1 MPLTTPALGLLLVVL
16 IWGGNFTATKLA
28 FTDISP
34 LAFTA
39 VRFALGSVL
48 MWLILARREG
58 WRLPP
63 RATWLPLIALG
74 VVGNTIYQLCF
85 MTGLYRTTATNSS
98 LILAS
103 MPTVVTV
110 GGGAARLR
118 ADHRAAEVGTGHR
131 DAGRAARRRVARHR
145 PRRRPGSVTCSC
157 SPPWSA
163 GPAYTL
169 GLRTLTG
176 RMSTLAL
183 TTWTLITG
191 TPGLILAGVPS
202 VAQDGLARGV
212 GDAAGAGSP
221 TPRCSRSWW
230 RTCSGIVGVRQIGP
244 SRAALFTTLTPLVA
258 TLTAIVVL
266 GERPGWLHLAGGAM
280 IIAGVLVSRRPVR
293 PTPARCPDGSAEDDV
308 ALDSAGASSS
318 SRAMA
323 RRRCGMTMLPPTTR
337 PTEKISRNS
346 SRVVPS
352 S

>member
-28 FTDISP
+28 FADISP

-39 VRFALGSVL
+39 VRFAFGSVF
-48 MWLILARREG
+48 MWIILARREG

-63 RATWLPLIALG
+63 RATWIPLIALG

-110 GGGAARLR
+110 GAGLLGFERITARQKWALAIATLGVLLVVASRGIALDGDRLGDVLMLAA
-118 ADHRAAEVGTGHR
+118 VVCW
-131 DAGRAARRRVARHR
+131 AG
-145 PRRRPGSVTCSC
+145 
-157 SPPWSA
+157 
-163 GPAYTL
+163 YTL

-202 VAQDGLARGV
+202 VRRMDWHAVSARGWGGLAYATLLSLVVAYVLWNRGV
-212 GDAAGAGSP
+212 K
-221 TPRCSRSWW
+221 
-230 RTCSGIVGVRQIGP
+230 QIGP
-244 SRAALFTTLTPLVA
+244 SRAAIFTTLTPLVA
-258 TLTAIVVL
+258 TLTAIAIL
-266 GERPGWLHLAGGAM
+266 GERPGLLHLAGGAL
-280 IIAGVLVSRRPVR
+280 IIAGVLVSRRPV
-293 PTPARCPDGSAEDDV
+293 A
-308 ALDSAGASSS
+308 
-318 SRAMA
+318 
-323 RRRCGMTMLPPTTR
+323 
-337 PTEKISRNS
+337 
-346 SRVVPS
+346 PS
-352 S
+352 SMP

>member
-28 FTDISP
+28 FSEIPP

-39 VRFALGSVL
+39 VRFTFGAVL
-48 MWLILARREG
+48 MWLVLARREG

-63 RATWLPLIALG
+63 RATWLPLILLG

-85 MTGLYRTTATNSS
+85 MTGLSRTTATNSS

-110 GGGAARLR
+110 AAGLLGFEEVTARQKWALAIATLGVVLVVASRGLTLEGGDLAGDMLMLAA
-118 ADHRAAEVGTGHR
+118 
-131 DAGRAARRRVARHR
+131 VA
-145 PRRRPGSVTCSC
+145 C
-157 SPPWSA
+157 WA
-163 GPAYTL
+163 IYTL

-176 RMSTLAL
+176 KVSTLAL

-191 TPGLILAGVPS
+191 TPGLLIAGVPEAWRLNWHT
-202 VAQDGLARGV
+202 VTARGWGGLAYATLLSLVVAYVLWNR
-212 GDAAGAGSP
+212 
-221 TPRCSRSWW
+221 
-230 RTCSGIVGVRQIGP
+230 GVRQIGP

-266 GERPGWLHLAGGAM
+266 GERPGLLHLAGGAM

-293 PTPARCPDGSAEDDV
+293 PVPTP
-308 ALDSAGASSS
+308 
-318 SRAMA
+318 
-323 RRRCGMTMLPPTTR
+323 
-337 PTEKISRNS
+337 
-346 SRVVPS
+346 
-352 S
+352 

>member
-39 VRFALGSVL
+39 VRFALGSVF

-63 RATWLPLIALG
+63 RDTWIPLIALG

-110 GGGAARLR
+110 GAGLLGFERITARQKWALAIATLGVLLVVASRGIALDGDRLGDVLMLAA
-118 ADHRAAEVGTGHR
+118 VVCW
-131 DAGRAARRRVARHR
+131 AG
-145 PRRRPGSVTCSC
+145 
-157 SPPWSA
+157 
-163 GPAYTL
+163 YTL

-202 VAQDGLARGV
+202 VRRMDWHAVSARGWGGLAYATLLSLVVAYVLWNRGV
-212 GDAAGAGSP
+212 K
-221 TPRCSRSWW
+221 
-230 RTCSGIVGVRQIGP
+230 QIGP
-244 SRAALFTTLTPLVA
+244 SRAAIFTTLTPLVA
-258 TLTAIVVL
+258 TLTAIAIL
-266 GERPGWLHLAGGAM
+266 GERPGLLHLAGGAL
-280 IIAGVLVSRRPVR
+280 IIAGVLVSRRPV
-293 PTPARCPDGSAEDDV
+293 A
-308 ALDSAGASSS
+308 
-318 SRAMA
+318 
-323 RRRCGMTMLPPTTR
+323 
-337 PTEKISRNS
+337 
-346 SRVVPS
+346 PS
-352 S
+352 SMP

>member
-28 FTDISP
+28 FSDISP

-48 MWLILARREG
+48 MWLVLARKEG

-63 RATWLPLIALG
+63 RSTWVPLIALG

-110 GGGAARLR
+110 AAGMLGFEQITARQKWALAIATLGVLLVVASR
-118 ADHRAAEVGTGHR
+118 GVAIDGDVVGDMLMLAAVVCW
-131 DAGRAARRRVARHR
+131 AG
-145 PRRRPGSVTCSC
+145 
-157 SPPWSA
+157 
-163 GPAYTL
+163 YTL

-191 TPGLILAGVPS
+191 TPGLILAGVPAVRRMNWNAVS
-202 VAQDGLARGV
+202 ASGWGGLAYATLLSLVVAYLLWNR
-212 GDAAGAGSP
+212 
-221 TPRCSRSWW
+221 
-230 RTCSGIVGVRQIGP
+230 GVRQIGP
-244 SRAALFTTLTPLVA
+244 SRAAIFTTLTPLVA
-258 TLTAIVVL
+258 TLTAIAVL

-280 IIAGVLVSRRPVR
+280 IISGVLVSRRP
-293 PTPARCPDGSAEDDV
+293 A
-308 ALDSAGASSS
+308 ASSS
-318 SRAMA
+318 PA
-323 RRRCGMTMLPPTTR
+323 
-337 PTEKISRNS
+337 
-346 SRVVPS
+346 
-352 S
+352 

>member
-28 FTDISP
+28 FSDISP

-48 MWLILARREG
+48 MWLVLARKEG

-63 RATWLPLIALG
+63 RSTWVPLIALG

-110 GGGAARLR
+110 AAGMLGFEQITARQKWALAIATLGVLLVVASR
-118 ADHRAAEVGTGHR
+118 GVAIDGDVVGDMLMLAAVVCW
-131 DAGRAARRRVARHR
+131 AG
-145 PRRRPGSVTCSC
+145 
-157 SPPWSA
+157 
-163 GPAYTL
+163 YTL

-191 TPGLILAGVPS
+191 TPGLILAGVPAVRRMNWDAVS
-202 VAQDGLARGV
+202 ASGWGGLAYATLLSLVVAYLLWNR
-212 GDAAGAGSP
+212 
-221 TPRCSRSWW
+221 
-230 RTCSGIVGVRQIGP
+230 GVRQIGP
-244 SRAALFTTLTPLVA
+244 SRAAIFTTLTPLVA
-258 TLTAIVVL
+258 TLTAIAVL

-280 IIAGVLVSRRPVR
+280 IISGVLVSRRP
-293 PTPARCPDGSAEDDV
+293 A
-308 ALDSAGASSS
+308 ASSS
-318 SRAMA
+318 PA
-323 RRRCGMTMLPPTTR
+323 
-337 PTEKISRNS
+337 
-346 SRVVPS
+346 
-352 S
+352 

>member
-1 MPLTTPALGLLLVVL
+1 MPLTTPALGLLLVVV

-48 MWLILARREG
+48 MWLVLARKEG
-58 WRLPP
+58 WRMPP
-63 RATWLPLIALG
+63 RSTWLPLVALG

-110 GGGAARLR
+110 AAGMLGFEQITARQKWALAIATLGVLLVVASRGIALDGDRLG
-118 ADHRAAEVGTGHR
+118 DVLMLAAVVCW
-131 DAGRAARRRVARHR
+131 AG
-145 PRRRPGSVTCSC
+145 
-157 SPPWSA
+157 
-163 GPAYTL
+163 YTL

-202 VAQDGLARGV
+202 VRRMDWHAVSAKGWGGLAYATLLSLVVAYLLWNR
-212 GDAAGAGSP
+212 
-221 TPRCSRSWW
+221 
-230 RTCSGIVGVRQIGP
+230 GVRQIGP
-244 SRAALFTTLTPLVA
+244 SRAAIFTTLTPLVA
-258 TLTAIVVL
+258 TLTAIAVL
-266 GERPGWLHLAGGAM
+266 GERPGLLHLAGGAL
-280 IIAGVLVSRRPVR
+280 IIAGVLVSRRPAA
-293 PTPARCPDGSAEDDV
+293 PTSMP
-308 ALDSAGASSS
+308 
-318 SRAMA
+318 
-323 RRRCGMTMLPPTTR
+323 
-337 PTEKISRNS
+337 
-346 SRVVPS
+346 
-352 S
+352 

>member
-28 FTDISP
+28 FTEISP

-39 VRFALGSVL
+39 VRFAFGSAF
-48 MWLILARREG
+48 MWLLLVRREG

-63 RATWLPLIALG
+63 RNTWLPLIALG
-74 VVGNTIYQLCF
+74 IVGNTIYQLCF

-110 GGGAARLR
+110 AAGAFGLEEVTARQRWALAIATLGVVLVVASRGFTLEGGDLAGDMLMLAA
-118 ADHRAAEVGTGHR
+118 
-131 DAGRAARRRVARHR
+131 VA
-145 PRRRPGSVTCSC
+145 C
-157 SPPWSA
+157 WA
-163 GPAYTL
+163 AYTL

-176 RMSTLAL
+176 KMSTLAL

-191 TPGLILAGVPS
+191 APGLLIAGVPAAWKLEWHA
-202 VAQDGLARGV
+202 VTVRGWGGLAYATLLSLVVAYLLWNR
-212 GDAAGAGSP
+212 
-221 TPRCSRSWW
+221 
-230 RTCSGIVGVRQIGP
+230 GVRQIGP

-293 PTPARCPDGSAEDDV
+293 PAPD
-308 ALDSAGASSS
+308 
-318 SRAMA
+318 
-323 RRRCGMTMLPPTTR
+323 P
-337 PTEKISRNS
+337 
-346 SRVVPS
+346 
-352 S
+352 

>member
-28 FTDISP
+28 FSDISP

-48 MWLILARREG
+48 MWLVLARKEG

-63 RATWLPLIALG
+63 RSTWVPLIALG

-110 GGGAARLR
+110 AAGMLGFEQITARQKWALAIATLGVLLVVASR
-118 ADHRAAEVGTGHR
+118 GVAIDGDVIGDMLMLAAVVCW
-131 DAGRAARRRVARHR
+131 AG
-145 PRRRPGSVTCSC
+145 
-157 SPPWSA
+157 
-163 GPAYTL
+163 YTL

-191 TPGLILAGVPS
+191 TPGLILAGVPAVRRMNWDAVS
-202 VAQDGLARGV
+202 ASGWGGLAYATLLSLVVAYLLWNR
-212 GDAAGAGSP
+212 
-221 TPRCSRSWW
+221 
-230 RTCSGIVGVRQIGP
+230 GVRQIGP
-244 SRAALFTTLTPLVA
+244 SRAAIFTTLTPLVA
-258 TLTAIVVL
+258 TLTAIAVL

-280 IIAGVLVSRRPVR
+280 IISGVLVSRRP
-293 PTPARCPDGSAEDDV
+293 A
-308 ALDSAGASSS
+308 ASSS
-318 SRAMA
+318 PA
-323 RRRCGMTMLPPTTR
+323 
-337 PTEKISRNS
+337 
-346 SRVVPS
+346 
-352 S
+352 

>member
-1 MPLTTPALGLLLVVL
+1 MPLTTPALGLLLVVV

-48 MWLILARREG
+48 MWLVLARKEG
-58 WRLPP
+58 WRMPP
-63 RATWLPLIALG
+63 RSTWLPLVALG

-110 GGGAARLR
+110 AAGMLGFEQITARQKWALVIATLGVLLVVASRGIALDGDRLG
-118 ADHRAAEVGTGHR
+118 DVLMLAAVVCW
-131 DAGRAARRRVARHR
+131 AG
-145 PRRRPGSVTCSC
+145 
-157 SPPWSA
+157 
-163 GPAYTL
+163 YTL

-202 VAQDGLARGV
+202 VRRMDWHAVSARGWGGLAYATLLSLVVAYLLWNR
-212 GDAAGAGSP
+212 
-221 TPRCSRSWW
+221 
-230 RTCSGIVGVRQIGP
+230 GVRQIGP
-244 SRAALFTTLTPLVA
+244 SRAAIFTTLTPLVA
-258 TLTAIVVL
+258 TLTAIAVL
-266 GERPGWLHLAGGAM
+266 GERPGLLHLAGGAL
-280 IIAGVLVSRRPVR
+280 IIAGVLVSRRPAA
-293 PTPARCPDGSAEDDV
+293 PTSMP
-308 ALDSAGASSS
+308 
-318 SRAMA
+318 
-323 RRRCGMTMLPPTTR
+323 
-337 PTEKISRNS
+337 
-346 SRVVPS
+346 
-352 S
+352 

>member
-28 FTDISP
+28 FSDISP

-48 MWLILARREG
+48 MWLVLARKEG

-63 RATWLPLIALG
+63 RSTWVPLIALG

-110 GGGAARLR
+110 AAGMLGFEQITARQKWALAIATLGVLLVVASR
-118 ADHRAAEVGTGHR
+118 GVAIDGDVVGDMLMLAAVVCW
-131 DAGRAARRRVARHR
+131 AG
-145 PRRRPGSVTCSC
+145 
-157 SPPWSA
+157 
-163 GPAYTL
+163 YTL

-191 TPGLILAGVPS
+191 TPGLILAGVPAVRRMNWNAVS
-202 VAQDGLARGV
+202 ASGWGGLAYATLLSLVVAYLLWNR
-212 GDAAGAGSP
+212 
-221 TPRCSRSWW
+221 
-230 RTCSGIVGVRQIGP
+230 GVRQIGP
-244 SRAALFTTLTPLVA
+244 SRAAIFTTLTPLVA
-258 TLTAIVVL
+258 TLTAIAVL
-266 GERPGWLHLAGGAM
+266 GERPGWLHLAGGAL
-280 IIAGVLVSRRPVR
+280 IISGVLVSRRP
-293 PTPARCPDGSAEDDV
+293 A
-308 ALDSAGASSS
+308 ASSS
-318 SRAMA
+318 PA
-323 RRRCGMTMLPPTTR
+323 
-337 PTEKISRNS
+337 
-346 SRVVPS
+346 
-352 S
+352 

>member
-28 FTDISP
+28 FSDISP

-48 MWLILARREG
+48 MWLVLARKEG

-63 RATWLPLIALG
+63 RSTWVPLIALG

-110 GGGAARLR
+110 AAGMLGFEQITARQKWALAIATLGVLLVVASR
-118 ADHRAAEVGTGHR
+118 GVAIDGDVVGDMLMLAAVVCW
-131 DAGRAARRRVARHR
+131 AG
-145 PRRRPGSVTCSC
+145 
-157 SPPWSA
+157 
-163 GPAYTL
+163 YTL

-191 TPGLILAGVPS
+191 TPGLILAGVPAVRRMNWNAVS
-202 VAQDGLARGV
+202 ASGWGGLAYATLLSLVVAYLLWNR
-212 GDAAGAGSP
+212 
-221 TPRCSRSWW
+221 
-230 RTCSGIVGVRQIGP
+230 GVRQIGP
-244 SRAALFTTLTPLVA
+244 SRAAIFTTLTPLVA
-258 TLTAIVVL
+258 TLTAIAAL
-266 GERPGWLHLAGGAM
+266 GERPGWLHLAGGAL
-280 IIAGVLVSRRPVR
+280 IISGVLVSRRP
-293 PTPARCPDGSAEDDV
+293 A
-308 ALDSAGASSS
+308 ASSS
-318 SRAMA
+318 PA
-323 RRRCGMTMLPPTTR
+323 
-337 PTEKISRNS
+337 
-346 SRVVPS
+346 
-352 S
+352 